1 MKYFST
7 KNRNHLV
14 NFRKAVFRS
23 LPPDNGLYFP
33 EFIPDLKSLLSE
45 NIREKDLKDVCA
57 EVMGYFVGE
66 EIDEAALYEIIRE
79 SIDFPLPV
87 KEVKEGIYVLE
98 LFHGPTWAF
107 KDVGARF
114 LALSMGYF
122 TKKTGEE
129 VTILVAT
136 SGDTGGAV
144 AAGFHKVPGTRVII
158 LYPKGKVS
166 KVQER
171 QLTTLGHN
179 ITAYEVE
186 GAFDDCQR
194 MVKQAF
200 LDKDLNRKFNLSSA
214 NSINVAR
221 LLPQM
226 FYYFA
231 MYQQLPVED
240 LLVAVPSGNYGNLT
254 AGMFAKKL
262 GLPIQKFIASSNIN
276 KIVPEYLRTSRY
288 IPRDSIQTYSNAM
301 DVGDPSNFVRMEQLY
316 DHDYQQI
323 VRDVEGFWLDDEKT
337 LEVMRR
343 CYRETGYVLDPHGA
357 IGYAA
362 CEHLPQSNSGTRVF
376 LETAHP
382 VKFQPVLD
390 KAFDCRVQYDAKLSG
405 LKGKKEIKH
414 SISTSFDLLKQL
426 LLANSD

>member
-1 MKYFST
+1 MQYFST
-7 KNRNHLV
+7 KDRNHLV
-14 NFRKAVFRS
+14 SFKEAVFRS

-33 EFIPDLKSLLSE
+33 FSIPDLHNLLSE
-45 NIREKDLKDVCA
+45 AIKERDLTELCT
-57 EVMGYFVGE
+57 EVIKHFVGE
-66 EIDEAALYEIIRE
+66 EIDEKALYQIVKE

-87 KEVKEGIYVLE
+87 REVKPGIHVLE

-114 LALSMGYF
+114 LARSMGYF
-122 TKKTGEE
+122 TRTTGEE

-144 AAGFHKVPGTRVII
+144 AAGFHKVPGTQVII

-166 KVQER
+166 EVQER

-179 ITAYEVE
+179 ITAYEVDGVFE
-186 GAFDDCQR
+186 DCQR

-200 LDKDLNRKFNLSSA
+200 LDEDLNSKYNLSSA

-231 MYQQLPVED
+231 MYQQLPVDD
-240 LLVAVPSGNYGNLT
+240 LVVAVPSGNYGNLT
-254 AGMFAKKL
+254 AGMFAKRM
-262 GLPIQKFIASSNIN
+262 GLPLGKFIASSNVN
-276 KIVPEYLRTSRY
+276 KIIPEYLRTSRY

-316 DHDYQQI
+316 DHDYQRI
-323 VRDVEGFWLDDEKT
+323 VKDVDGFWLDDKQT
-337 LEVMRR
+337 LEVMRQ
-343 CYRETGYVLDPHGA
+343 CYQDTGYILDPHGA

-362 CEHLPQSNSGTRVF
+362 CESYRSKEKVPTVF

-390 KAFDCRVQYDAKLSG
+390 KAFGSEVRYDEKTATLMDKQVE
-405 LKGKKEIKH
+405 KR
-414 SISTSFDLLKQL
+414 SISADFDAFKQEIL
-426 LLANSD
+426 